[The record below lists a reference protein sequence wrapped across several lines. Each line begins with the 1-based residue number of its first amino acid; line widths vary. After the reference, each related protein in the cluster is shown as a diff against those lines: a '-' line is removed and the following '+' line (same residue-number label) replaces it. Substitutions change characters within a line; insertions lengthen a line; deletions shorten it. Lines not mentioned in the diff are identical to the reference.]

1 MLLFCKYAVKEPLT
15 LATLPKKS
23 KTRKRPKTFGEKEVD
38 FSTFLPMPE
47 GLEKLFILLYAII
60 IPYVTGLIFIFIFV
74 ARGRFNEFLSLDLAM
89 FMALWAIGYEVVGS
103 IALFIIFY
111 KMLRFK
117 HEEDERASRRQRRI
131 GGDSNLYE
139 VHDLSK

>member
-1 MLLFCKYAVKEPLT
+1 MLLFCKFVVKEPLT

-47 GLEKLFILLYAII
+47 GMEKLFLLIYIII
-60 IPYVTGLIFIFIFV
+60 IPYVTGLIFLFIFV
-74 ARGRFNEFLSLDLAM
+74 AKGRFNDFISLDLAM
-89 FMALWAIGYEVVGS
+89 FMAVWAIGYEVVGS
-103 IALFIIFY
+103 IALVVIFY

-117 HEEDERASRRQRRI
+117 HVEAEQSSRRQRRI
-131 GGDSNLYE
+131 GSGSNLYE